1 MIFFCL
7 VFMLNIRTRHMK
19 KQQFRA
25 NNLSKDQDSLIV
37 LTFNMHRPLASFS
50 ATDTL

>member
-1 MIFFCL
+1 MIFFLSCL
-7 VFMLNIRTRHMK
+7 HATHSHK
-19 KQQFRA
+19 THETQQVRA
-25 NNLSKDQDSLIV
+25 NNLSKDQDPLIV